1 MGDGACISIAQEAAL
16 ARARIKAI
24 DPTLDLE
31 AERGRLSKELEGL
44 MRRIV
49 GSEERLSGS
58 FAEKAPAH
66 IVERERDKLAEMKA
80 EAEQVREQIS
90 RLAKSGLLAG

>member
-31 AERGRLSKELEGL
+31 AERA
-44 MRRIV
+44 
-49 GSEERLSGS
+49 EEY
-58 FAEKAPAH
+58 
-66 IVERERDKLAEMKA
+66 
-80 EAEQVREQIS
+80 
-90 RLAKSGLLAG
+90 GLLQRAGEEATTLSATVHVAHDLNR